1 MQSWI
6 NRLHRAEDALLV
18 VLLSTMIVL
27 AGTQII
33 LRNFLDSGF
42 VWIDPLL
49 RVLVLW
55 LGLLGASVTC
65 RAGQRLDLHCDR
77 LVWTELDQ
85 DGLCRWPGLFVGNTS
100 LDAGSY
106 RPGRVWID
114 WLALFYKISWL
125 GAVVCSPFKA
135 CPETGTMSFAA
146 PILLLLAILRTPLF
160 VVIGLSAMLGFH
172 SLDVDLSVISI
183 EVYRLAEMP
192 VLLAIPLFTFAG
204 YLLGEGKASTRLVNL
219 TNSLLGWMPGGLAIV
234 AIFACALFT
243 AFTGASGITI
253 VALGGLLYPAL
264 KQAGYLDNFNLG
276 LLTSSGSLGLLFAP
290 SLPLIL
296 YGVVA
301 QQMDLDQPVSITDL
315 FLAGVFPGLLMLV
328 MLALYSMM
336 QPRDRSR
343 REPFNR
349 QVAIA
354 AILDAK
360 WEIPLPLLVLG
371 GIYGGYFAVSEAA
384 AVTAVYV
391 LIVEV
396 FIIREIKISGLP
408 AIMRESM
415 MLVGGIMIIV
425 GVSLASTNYLI
436 DAEVPT
442 RLFAFIQSHIDEKL
456 TFLILLNLFLLVLGM
471 MLDIFSAIV
480 IIVPIILPIAVGYG
494 IHPVHLGI
502 IFLANMQ
509 LGYFTPPV
517 GMNLF
522 IASYRFNKPV
532 MTLYV
537 ATIPFFVVLLV
548 AVLIITYWPTLSL
561 VLLAD

>member
-1 MQSWI
+1 
-6 NRLHRAEDALLV
+6 
-18 VLLSTMIVL
+18 
-27 AGTQII
+27 
-33 LRNFLDSGF
+33 
-42 VWIDPLL
+42 
-49 RVLVLW
+49 
-55 LGLLGASVTC
+55 
-65 RAGQRLDLHCDR
+65 
-77 LVWTELDQ
+77 
-85 DGLCRWPGLFVGNTS
+85 
-100 LDAGSY
+100 
-106 RPGRVWID
+106 
-114 WLALFYKISWL
+114 
-125 GAVVCSPFKA
+125 
-135 CPETGTMSFAA
+135 MSFAA

-160 VVIGLSAMLGFH
+160 VVIALSAMIGFY
-172 SLDVDLSVISI
+172 SQDVDLSVISI

-204 YLLGEGKASTRLVNL
+204 YLLGEGQASTRLVNL

-264 KQAGYLDNFNLG
+264 KQAGYLENFNLG

-301 QQMDLDQPVSITDL
+301 QQMDLDQPVSISDL
-315 FLAGVFPGLLMLV
+315 FLAGIFPGLLMLV
-328 MLALYSMM
+328 MLSLYSMM

-343 REPFNR
+343 REPFNL
-349 QVAIA
+349 QTAID
-354 AILDAK
+354 AILAAK
-360 WEIPLPLLVLG
+360 WEIPLPFLVLG

-396 FIIREIKISGLP
+396 LIIREIKLSELP
-408 AIMRESM
+408 DIMRDAM
-415 MLVGGIMIIV
+415 MLVGGIMIII

-436 DAEVPT
+436 DAEIPT
-442 RLFAFIQSHIDEKL
+442 RMFEFVQSHIDEKL

-480 IIVPIILPIAVGYG
+480 IIIPILLPIAVGYG

-522 IASYRFNKPV
+522 IASYRFDKPV
-532 MTLYV
+532 MSLYV

-561 VLLAD
+561 ALLSD

>member
-1 MQSWI
+1 M
-6 NRLHRAEDALLV
+6 
-18 VLLSTMIVL
+18 
-27 AGTQII
+27 
-33 LRNFLDSGF
+33 
-42 VWIDPLL
+42 
-49 RVLVLW
+49 
-55 LGLLGASVTC
+55 SV
-65 RAGQRLDLHCDR
+65 
-77 LVWTELDQ
+77 
-85 DGLCRWPGLFVGNTS
+85 
-100 LDAGSY
+100 
-106 RPGRVWID
+106 
-114 WLALFYKISWL
+114 
-125 GAVVCSPFKA
+125 
-135 CPETGTMSFAA
+135 AA

-160 VVIGLSAMLGFH
+160 VVIALGAMIGFYRQ
-172 SLDVDLSVISI
+172 DVDLSVISI

-204 YLLGEGKASTRLVNL
+204 YLLGESKASTRLVNL

-264 KQAGYLDNFNLG
+264 KQAGYFENFNLG

-301 QQMDLDQPVSITDL
+301 QQMDLDQPVSISDL
-315 FLAGVFPGLLMLV
+315 FLAGIFPGLLMLV
-328 MLALYSMM
+328 MLSLYSMM

-343 REPFNR
+343 REPFNL
-349 QVAIA
+349 QA
-354 AILDAK
+354 AFAAMLAAK
-360 WEIPLPLLVLG
+360 WEIPLPFLVLG

-396 FIIREIKISGLP
+396 LIMREIKFSELP
-408 AIMRESM
+408 AIMRDAM
-415 MLVGGIMIIV
+415 MLVGGIMIII

-436 DAEVPT
+436 DAEIPT
-442 RLFAFIQSHIDEKL
+442 RMFEFIQSHIDEKL
-456 TFLILLNLFLLVLGM
+456 TFLILLNLFLLALGM

-480 IIVPIILPIAVGYG
+480 IIVPILLPIAVGYG

-522 IASYRFNKPV
+522 IASYRFDKPV
-532 MTLYV
+532 MSLYV

-561 VLLAD
+561 ALLTD

>member
-1 MQSWI
+1 
-6 NRLHRAEDALLV
+6 
-18 VLLSTMIVL
+18 
-27 AGTQII
+27 
-33 LRNFLDSGF
+33 
-42 VWIDPLL
+42 
-49 RVLVLW
+49 
-55 LGLLGASVTC
+55 
-65 RAGQRLDLHCDR
+65 
-77 LVWTELDQ
+77 
-85 DGLCRWPGLFVGNTS
+85 
-100 LDAGSY
+100 
-106 RPGRVWID
+106 
-114 WLALFYKISWL
+114 
-125 GAVVCSPFKA
+125 
-135 CPETGTMSFAA
+135 MSFAA
-146 PILLLLAILRTPLF
+146 PILLLLAILRAPLF
-160 VVIGLSAMLGFH
+160 VVIALSAMIGFY
-172 SLDVDLSVISI
+172 SQEVNLSVISI

-192 VLLAIPLFTFAG
+192 ILIAIPLFTFAG
-204 YLLGEGKASTRLVNL
+204 YLLGESKASTRLVNL
-219 TNSLLGWMPGGLAIV
+219 TNSLMGWMPGGLAIV

-264 KQAGYLDNFNLG
+264 KQAGYLENFNLG

-301 QQMDLDQPVSITDL
+301 QQMDLDQPVSISDL
-315 FLAGVFPGLLMLV
+315 FLAGIFPGLLMLV
-328 MLALYSMM
+328 MLVLYSML

-343 REPFNR
+343 REPFNLR
-349 QVAIA
+349 A
-354 AILDAK
+354 AIDAMLAAK
-360 WEIPLPLLVLG
+360 WEIPLPFLVLG
-371 GIYGGYFAVSEAA
+371 GIYGGYFAISEAA

-396 FIIREIKISGLP
+396 LIIRDIKVSELP
-408 AIMRESM
+408 EIMRDAM
-415 MLVGGIMIIV
+415 VLVGGIMIIV

-442 RLFAFIQSHIDEKL
+442 RMFAFIQSHIDEKL

-522 IASYRFNKPV
+522 IASYRFDKPV
-532 MTLYV
+532 ITLYI

-548 AVLIITYWPTLSL
+548 AVLIITYWPMLSL
-561 VLLAD
+561 ALLSD